1 MLRICRELSNVYI
14 HVYLS
19 QFYVNCNSKL
29 NGDKMT
35 GWRSCDTNF
44 KQDEYRWN
52 PVGTV
57 YNYTMRKKKKRFTVT
72 VTILNTK
79 IIGIQ

>member
-1 MLRICRELSNVYI
+1 
-14 HVYLS
+14 
-19 QFYVNCNSKL
+19 
-29 NGDKMT
+29 MT

-57 YNYTMRKKKKRFTVT
+57 YNYTMSKKKIYSDCDYIK
-72 VTILNTK
+72 NYWNP
-79 IIGIQ
+79 IGIVIYLHELHYTLVYFSTPSGGDNE